1 MSAAPAAA
9 RAPVAASRARAPL
22 RLDLYVV
29 GEILPM
35 FAGGL
40 AVVVVLLVLA
50 SLFEL
55 AAPIIAKGADPLL
68 VMQYLGFRMP
78 EAFARSMPLA
88 LLFAVLLSLGR
99 LSQDSELKAAIVGGV
114 SPGRLALPVLLV
126 GGIVAA
132 LAFAN
137 AEALVPRGNAQALR
151 VSKDIILANPR
162 VLVEEGQFF
171 KDGQGQAIYVR
182 EIQPGGV
189 VLGVT
194 VMQTATGQIPRSLTR
209 APRGRIDAA
218 AGAIV
223 LQEGTRYTY
232 RADDPRP
239 VTVAR
244 FRTAS
249 IPIRDLQE
257 GADIAEKPIQLS
269 LPVLT
274 QRIADLRR
282 QGLPVAAEETALQ
295 RKFAEP
301 FAAVAFALF
310 GVAMAL
316 YTLRSNQS
324 LGFVGV
330 MFLTFF
336 YYATWSVFRV
346 MGEQG
351 ALWPP
356 LAAWG
361 PDLVYAGAGLALLLL
376 ARNR

>member
-1 MSAAPAAA
+1 M
-9 RAPVAASRARAPL
+9 
-22 RLDLYVV
+22 

-40 AVVVVLLVLA
+40 AVVVVLLMLA

-68 VMQYLGFRMP
+68 VMQYLGFRLP

-88 LLFAVLLSLGR
+88 LLFAVLLSLSR
-99 LSQDSELKAAIVGGV
+99 LTQDGELKAAIVGGV
-114 SPGRLALPVLLV
+114 SPGRLAVPVLIV
-126 GGIVAA
+126 GVVVAI

-162 VLVEEGQFF
+162 VLVEEGQWF
-171 KDGQGQAIYVR
+171 KDGQGQAIHVR
-182 EIQPGGV
+182 GIKSGGA
-189 VLGVT
+189 LEGVT
-194 VMQTATGQIPRSLTR
+194 VLQTASGQVPRSVMR
-209 APRGRIDAA
+209 AVRGRIE

-223 LQEGTRYTY
+223 LEEGTRLTY
-232 RADDPRP
+232 RRGDPYP
-239 VTVAR
+239 AMVMSFSSATV
-244 FRTAS
+244 
-249 IPIRDLQE
+249 PIRDLQE
-257 GADIAEKPIQLS
+257 GADIAEKPINLS

-274 QRIADLRR
+274 ARIADLRR
-282 QGLPVAAEETALQ
+282 QGAPVYAEQTALH

-301 FAAVAFALF
+301 VAAVAFALF

-316 YTLRSNQS
+316 YTLRSNQNV
-324 LGFVGV
+324 GFVGV

-351 ALWPP
+351 ALWPA
-356 LAAWG
+356 LAAWA
-361 PDLVYAGAGLALLLL
+361 PDLIYAGAGLVLLLL
-376 ARNR
+376 ARRR